1 MKTNSGLRLTALVL
15 LLMLGGCSTVKGWF
29 EQSEESKVA
38 KLTTFK
44 ETAKFTVRWRADLG
58 DSGSNMLR
66 PAVSADAVYGVAG
79 NGALTRLDRMSGRQ
93 VWRTESA
100 VSVTAGVGHGE
111 GLVLIGSNKGEVL
124 AFSEAGKLGWKAQVS
139 SEVLG
144 TPQAANGVVVVRTGD
159 GSITGL
165 SVADGSRLWV
175 YDRVTPS
182 LVVRSHAGVLIQRDV
197 VFAGLSGGKLIALSL
212 KDGSLLWETSV
223 SQPRGITELER
234 ISDITSNP
242 VVDDQQVCAIAFQGR
257 VACYDLAQG
266 NLLWSRDISSDKG
279 LMLLRKYLY
288 LSDDKGMVMALD
300 KTTGNTLWKNEKLFL
315 RDVSAPFSLETGVV
329 AGDFEGY
336 LHGLNRDDGDFVARL
351 KLDDSAV
358 QIAPMAL
365 DGGVLVQTKRG
376 GLYSVSLR

>member
-58 DSGSNMLR
+58 DSGGNMLR